1 MHELID
7 TERTIAGAD
16 AMRAFG
22 EVIARSVRPGDLLLL
37 HGDLGAGKTTLA
49 QGIAHG
55 LGIEQTVTSPTFT
68 IVSEYPVEPGH
79 AGIDRLFHLDLYRL
93 IDPHELE
100 SFGFDEYVR
109 PDRAV
114 SLIEWP
120 ERAAGFFPPEGI
132 VIEIDSPEP
141 ETRHVRIRR
150 LGAVG

>member
-68 IVSEYPVEPGH
+68 IVSEYPIEPVH
-79 AGIDRLFHLDLYRL
+79 GIDRLFHLDLYRL
-93 IDPHELE
+93 TDPHELE

-120 ERAAGFFPPEGI
+120 ERAVGFFPPESI
-132 VIEIDSPEP
+132 VIEIESPEP

-150 LGAVG
+150 LGAAG

>member
-93 IDPHELE
+93 TDPHELE

-120 ERAAGFFPPEGI
+120 ERAAGFIPPEAI
-132 VIEIDSPEP
+132 VIEIESPEP
-141 ETRHVRIRR
+141 ETRLVRIRH
-150 LGAVG
+150 LGAAG